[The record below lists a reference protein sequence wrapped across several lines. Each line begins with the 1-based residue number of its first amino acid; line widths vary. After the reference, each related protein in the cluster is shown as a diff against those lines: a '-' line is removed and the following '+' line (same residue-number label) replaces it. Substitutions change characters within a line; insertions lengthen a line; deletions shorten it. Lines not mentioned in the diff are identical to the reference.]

1 MTVRCQWKKKTINFF
16 VGPKRGVP
24 QLSPLAQLQLPLSI
38 GDEGIPQCGSESL
51 SSAHLSAQLQ
61 LTHQLSSS
69 YHFLLATTESPNMD
83 ENASA
88 QSVSSASASTF
99 YWRRWNP
106 PVWIRIRQLSS
117 PLSSAPAHPSAQLQL
132 PLLIGDDE
140 SLIESHSPF
149 WLKHLASAIPTV
161 HGAFLLVSLDDLN
174 KCRTRKL
181 SFQLHV
187 LVSASMVLFA
197 SVRKIQKQTA
207 KIWIGRGVIA
217 LSAGLLLRMGLESV

>member
-106 PVWIRIRQLSS
+106 PVWIRIPQLSS

-140 SLIESHSPF
+140 SLSIPQNSSAQLTSQISSSSHLPIGTTTIHV
-149 WLKHLASAIPTV
+149 KYT
-161 HGAFLLVSLDDLN
+161 
-174 KCRTRKL
+174 CL
-181 SFQLHV
+181 SF
-187 LVSASMVLFA
+187 SRWGYS
-197 SVRKIQKQTA
+197 SK
-207 KIWIGRGVIA
+207 
-217 LSAGLLLRMGLESV
+217 